1 LIFRGILV
9 ILAQVFGFF
18 NMIQQVTRGIKISV
32 ETAYEGSFLKDNIFH
47 YAFTYEIQIENQSKS
62 AVQLL
67 TRHWK
72 IIEALNKTQYVNGN
86 GVVGKKPV
94 INPGEIHRY
103 KSGCLLSS
111 AIGAMKGAYIMIDF
125 TSTKKFNVE
134 IPPFK
139 LSAPFV
145 LN

>member
-1 LIFRGILV
+1 
-9 ILAQVFGFF
+9 
-18 NMIQQVTRGIKISV
+18 MIQQITRGIKISV
-32 ETAYEGSFLKDNIFH
+32 ETDYEGSFIKDNITH
-47 YAFTYEIQIENQSKS
+47 YAFNYRIKIENQGKS
-62 AVQLL
+62 SVQLL

-94 INPGEIHRY
+94 INPGEVHKY
-103 KSGCLLSS
+103 KSGCLLTS
-111 AIGAMKGAYIMIDF
+111 AMGAMKGAYIMIDF

-139 LSAPFV
+139 LSASFV

>member
-1 LIFRGILV
+1 
-9 ILAQVFGFF
+9 
-18 NMIQQVTRGIKISV
+18 MIQQITRGIKISV
-32 ETAYEGSFLKDNIFH
+32 ETEYEGSFLKDKVLH
-47 YAFTYEIQIENQSKS
+47 YAFTYKIGIENQSKS
-62 AVQLL
+62 SVQLL

-94 INPGEIHRY
+94 INPGENHKY
-103 KSGCLLSS
+103 KSGCLISS
-111 AIGAMKGAYIMIDF
+111 PLGAMKGAYTMIDF
-125 TSTKKFNVE
+125 SSTKKFSVE

-139 LSAPFV
+139 LSAPFA

>member
-1 LIFRGILV
+1 M
-9 ILAQVFGFF
+9 AQVFGFF

-32 ETAYEGSFLKDNIFH
+32 ETAYEGSFLKDNILH

>member
-1 LIFRGILV
+1 
-9 ILAQVFGFF
+9 
-18 NMIQQVTRGIKISV
+18 MIQQITRGIKISV
-32 ETAYEGSFLKDNIFH
+32 ETDYEGSFIKDNITH
-47 YAFTYEIQIENQSKS
+47 YAFTYRIEIENQGKS
-62 AVQLL
+62 SVQLL

-94 INPGEIHRY
+94 INPGEVHKY
-103 KSGCLLSS
+103 KSGCLLTS
-111 AIGAMKGAYIMIDF
+111 AMGAMKGAYIMIDF

-139 LSAPFV
+139 LFASFV

>member
-1 LIFRGILV
+1 
-9 ILAQVFGFF
+9 
-18 NMIQQVTRGIKISV
+18 MIQQVTRGIKISV
-32 ETAYEGSFLKDNIFH
+32 ETDYVGNFLKENLLYH
-47 YAFTYEIQIENQSKS
+47 AFTYRIEIENQGKS
-62 AVQLL
+62 SVQLL

-94 INPGEIHRY
+94 INPGQVHKY
-103 KSGCLLSS
+103 KSCCFLSS
-111 AIGAMKGAYIMIDF
+111 SLGVMKGGYIMIDF
-125 TSTKKFNVE
+125 SSTKKFNVE

-139 LSAPFV
+139 LSAPFA

>member
-1 LIFRGILV
+1 
-9 ILAQVFGFF
+9 
-18 NMIQQVTRGIKISV
+18 MIQQVTRGIKISV
-32 ETAYEGSFLKDNIFH
+32 ETDYEGSFLKDNIPH
-47 YAFTYEIQIENQSKS
+47 YAFTYRIEIENQGKS
-62 AVQLL
+62 SVQLL

-72 IIEALNKTQYVNGN
+72 IIESLNKTNYVNGS

-94 INPGEIHRY
+94 INPGEIHKY
-103 KSGCLLSS
+103 KSGCLLTS
-111 AIGAMKGAYIMIDF
+111 AMGAMKGAYIMIDF

>member
-1 LIFRGILV
+1 MT
-9 ILAQVFGFF
+9 ILALVFDFRS
-18 NMIQQVTRGIKISV
+18 MIQQVTRGIKISV
-32 ETAYEGSFLKDNIFH
+32 QSEYEGSFLKDYVIH
-47 YAFTYEIQIENQSKS
+47 YAFTYTIEIENQSKS
-62 AVQLL
+62 SVQLL

-72 IIEALNKTQYVNGN
+72 ILEALNKTQYINGD

-94 INPGEIHRY
+94 INPGEVHKY

-111 AIGAMKGAYIMIDF
+111 AVGAMKGAYIMIDF
-125 TSTKKFNVE
+125 SSTKKFNVE

-139 LSAPFV
+139 LSAPFI

>member
-1 LIFRGILV
+1 
-9 ILAQVFGFF
+9 
-18 NMIQQVTRGIKISV
+18 MIQQITRGIKISV
-32 ETAYEGSFLKDNIFH
+32 ETDYEGSFIKDNITH
-47 YAFTYEIQIENQSKS
+47 YAFTYRIKIENQGKS
-62 AVQLL
+62 SVQLL

-94 INPGEIHRY
+94 INPGEVHKY
-103 KSGCLLSS
+103 KSGCLLTS
-111 AIGAMKGAYIMIDF
+111 AMGAMKGAYIMIDF

-139 LSAPFV
+139 LSASFV

>member
-1 LIFRGILV
+1 V
-9 ILAQVFGFF
+9 
-18 NMIQQVTRGIKISV
+18 IQQVTRGIKISV
-32 ETAYEGSFLKDNIFH
+32 ETEYEGNFLKDNILH
-47 YAFTYEIQIENQSKS
+47 YAFTYKIEIENQGKN

-86 GVVGKKPV
+86 GVVGEKPV

-111 AIGAMKGAYIMIDF
+111 PVGAMKGAYIMIDF
-125 TSTKKFNVE
+125 SSTKKFNVE
-134 IPPFK
+134 VPPFK
-139 LSAPFV
+139 LTAPFV